1 MDVTAPS
8 DPLDAMDDLRRAG
21 EVQAALNTVERA
33 GKPTID
39 RVRYTHDAMIDQLIA
54 NPWVH
59 QNDLAA
65 YFGYTPAWV
74 SIVINSDMFQA
85 KLAQRRSEI
94 VDPTLRLSLEERFKA
109 VATRSLEVLQEKLS
123 KDASAVPDNLVLRAV
138 ELSAK
143 ALGVGGNA
151 PPPSLPG
158 DHLAG
163 LADRLLQFQSRA
175 RSGDVYD
182 QLQKAEVIE
191 EAVIVREEGGR
202 AEAPHSQAADSAA

>member
-1 MDVTAPS
+1 MTTTA
-8 DPLDAMDDLRRAG
+8 LDEMHNLQRAG

-33 GKPTID
+33 GKPRLD
-39 RVRYTHDAMIDQLIA
+39 KVRYTHDAMIDQLIA
-54 NPWVH
+54 NPWVS

-85 KLAQRRSEI
+85 KLAQRRDQI
-94 VDPTLRLSLEERFKA
+94 VDPTLRLSLEERFRA
-109 VATRSLEVLQEKLS
+109 VTTRSLEILQEKLS

-138 ELSAK
+138 ELGAK

-151 PPPSLPG
+151 PPAPVTG

-163 LADRLLQFQSRA
+163 LADRLLQFQTRA
-175 RSGDVYD
+175 RSGGVYE
-182 QLQKAEVIE
+182 QLERVEEVETVPVKEISG
-191 EAVIVREEGGR
+191 EA
-202 AEAPHSQAADSAA
+202 SQGAGESTA